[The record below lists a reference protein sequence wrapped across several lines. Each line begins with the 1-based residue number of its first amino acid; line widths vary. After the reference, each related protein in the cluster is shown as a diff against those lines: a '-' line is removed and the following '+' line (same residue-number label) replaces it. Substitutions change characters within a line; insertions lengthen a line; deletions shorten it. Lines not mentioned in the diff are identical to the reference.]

1 MKKENM
7 KFEDKIKLLEKTIQE
22 LESGEVDLEDSI
34 KKYTEAMKLVQSC
47 DKQLKEIEEQ
57 VSKIVTEDGK
67 EEDFSIER
75 EDSTLD

>member
-67 EEDFSIER
+67 EENFSIER

>member
-47 DKQLKEIEEQ
+47 DKQLKEIEDQ

>member
-34 KKYTEAMKLVQSC
+34 KKYTEAMKLIQSC

>member
-57 VSKIVTEDGK
+57 VCKIVTEDGK

>member
-1 MKKENM
+1 MIKENM

>member
-1 MKKENM
+1 M

-34 KKYTEAMKLVQSC
+34 KKYTEAMKLIQSC

>member
-1 MKKENM
+1 M

-75 EDSTLD
+75 EDSALD

>member
-1 MKKENM
+1 
-7 KFEDKIKLLEKTIQE
+7 
-22 LESGEVDLEDSI
+22 
-34 KKYTEAMKLVQSC
+34 MKLVQSC

>member
-34 KKYTEAMKLVQSC
+34 KKYTEAMKLVRSC
-47 DKQLKEIEEQ
+47 DKELKEIEEQ

>member
-1 MKKENM
+1 M

-57 VSKIVTEDGK
+57 VCKIVTEDGK

>member
-1 MKKENM
+1 M

-47 DKQLKEIEEQ
+47 DKQLKETINRLKQ
-57 VSKIVTEDGK
+57 DGFK
-67 EEDFSIER
+67 YDI
-75 EDSTLD
+75 

>member
-1 MKKENM
+1 M

-67 EEDFSIER
+67 EENFSIER

>member
-1 MKKENM
+1 M